1 MRTIFSGFSKPYFSG
16 SQFLPCAVAAASH
29 QYGTAWR
36 RLLLTILLI
45 DSTSDVTSTGQLVII
60 VPFFFSV
67 GFIYNV

>member
-1 MRTIFSGFSKPYFSG
+1 MRTIFSGFSKPSFSG

-29 QYGTAWR
+29 QYVTACR